1 MKQHAPDSPVSFDF
15 FFFFFFEYS
24 YSNRVEAPT
33 PENLTVVTSGLGE
46 NIYFSS
52 SFFSSTK

>member
-1 MKQHAPDSPVSFDF
+1 MKQHAPDSPVSFD

-52 SFFSSTK
+52 SSISSTK